1 MNTSVFGNIDLKVLV
16 PSLLVFLAI
25 MVSVPGIMIL
35 VRDRANRRIRDRL
48 QDVVADPRA
57 EGITSTILRD
67 MELSAIPF
75 INRMLHD
82 MPWALRLNTLLAL
95 AAAFYQVRYHSAAY
109 NRRLQKMVGT
119 SEAVLEAGA
128 GNDGIVSTSIPAYLQ
143 PFAFLG
149 WLLPTQVYSDTLK
162 WELAQAGYRHLEARR
177 IFAGARVLTTATLAL
192 AALVLSAG
200 HGLEAHELALIV
212 GTATAVGYM
221 APAMFLHARQSK
233 RQMEITL
240 ALPDAL
246 DLLVICVEAGQGLNA
261 ALMKVGRELSIGSR
275 ALSEELTMVNN
286 EMRAGVSR
294 TQALRNLAL
303 RTGVDDV
310 RALVAVMIQS
320 DRFGTSVAQALRIH
334 AGSLRTRRRQRAEE
348 KARKAP
354 IKLMFPLVFCIFPEM
369 FVVLLA
375 PGMLELFRALSQQ

>member
-1 MNTSVFGNIDLKVLV
+1 MTLYLIPVL
-16 PSLLVFLAI
+16 
-25 MVSVPGIMIL
+25 
-35 VRDRANRRIRDRL
+35 
-48 QDVVADPRA
+48 
-57 EGITSTILRD
+57 T
-67 MELSAIPF
+67 
-75 INRMLHD
+75 
-82 MPWALRLNTLLAL
+82 ALTFLAL
-95 AAAFYQVRYHSAAY
+95 AAAVYQFRYRSASVSQ
-109 NRRLQKMVGT
+109 RLHRMV
-119 SEAVLEAGA
+119 SADEAVLAGDISA
-128 GNDGIVSTSIPAYLQ
+128 VDDGLLDMSIPLRLQ

-149 WLLPTQVYSDTLK
+149 WLLPTQVYSETLK
-162 WELAQAGYRHLEARR
+162 WELAQAGFRHLESRR
-177 IFAGARVLTTATLAL
+177 IFAGARVLSTVVLAL
-192 AALVLSAG
+192 GTILLALG
-200 HGLEAHELALIV
+200 RGFEAHEMLLLV
-212 GTATAVGYM
+212 GTATAVGYT
-221 APAMFLHARQSK
+221 APMMFVRSRQAR

-240 ALPDAL
+240 SLPDAL

-261 ALMKVGRELSIGSR
+261 ALMKVGREVSFSSR
-275 ALSEELTMVNN
+275 ALSEDLMVVNN

-334 AGSLRTRRRQRAEE
+334 ASSLRTRRRQRAEE

-354 IKLMFPLVFCIFPEM
+354 IKLLFPLVFCIFPEM